1 LPDGVGGGDRVAAP
15 GEPYDPWLEVF
26 PDALAHNADQVARL
40 AGGRPILAVVKNNAY
55 GLGLTRVGPI
65 LDGLPQVAGL
75 AVVNPADAHG
85 LRDAGATKPILHM
98 GLTTVAD
105 GVELARR
112 GVRLAPFTDDA
123 PALLREIARSV
134 RGPVPVHLYLDT
146 GMGRLGMPAH
156 RAPAWIET
164 LAGSG
169 DVIIEGT
176 FTTFVE
182 EPEVDA
188 RQLDRLRELAGEAR
202 RRGVAL
208 GRLHAASSNGV
219 IHGGEEAMLD
229 AVRPGLV
236 LYGAYPDEAGR
247 ARAALRPALAL
258 RARVARVER
267 LRPGDTVSY
276 GARYVAERPTWTA
289 TLPVGHADG
298 FPRGAVGGAEVLI
311 GERTYRVIG
320 AVSASHTVVEVG
332 AERSVQVGDV
342 ATLVGPDHPAVHPNE
357 VARRSGVSVYDI
369 LMHLSARLPGVVV
382 AGAVASGA

>member
-1 LPDGVGGGDRVAAP
+1 LPDGAGAGARVTAP
-15 GEPYDPWLEVF
+15 GECYDPWLEVF
-26 PDALAHNADQVARL
+26 PDALAHNADQVACL

-65 LDGLPQVAGL
+65 LDALPQVAGL
-75 AVVNPADAHG
+75 AVVNLADAHA

-98 GLTTVAD
+98 GLTTVVD

-123 PALLREIARSV
+123 PALLREVARSV
-134 RGPVPVHLYLDT
+134 GGPVPVHLYLDT

-188 RQLDRLRELAGEAR
+188 RQLDRLRELAGEAS

-219 IHGGEEAMLD
+219 LHGGEEALLD

-236 LYGAYPDEAGR
+236 LYGAHPDEAGR
-247 ARAALRPALAL
+247 ARAALRPAFAL

-267 LRPGDTVSY
+267 LRAGDSVSY
-276 GARYVAERPTWTA
+276 GARYVADRPTWAA

-332 AERSVQVGDV
+332 AERSVKVGDV

-357 VARRSGVSVYDI
+357 VARRSGVSVYDV

-382 AGAVASGA
+382 AGAVASGG

>member
-1 LPDGVGGGDRVAAP
+1 
-15 GEPYDPWLEVF
+15 
-26 PDALAHNADQVARL
+26 
-40 AGGRPILAVVKNNAY
+40 
-55 GLGLTRVGPI
+55 
-65 LDGLPQVAGL
+65 
-75 AVVNPADAHG
+75 
-85 LRDAGATKPILHM
+85 
-98 GLTTVAD
+98 
-105 GVELARR
+105 
-112 GVRLAPFTDDA
+112 
-123 PALLREIARSV
+123 
-134 RGPVPVHLYLDT
+134 
-146 GMGRLGMPAH
+146 MGRLGMPAH